1 MRMSREDSELIK
13 EIKEGK
19 QGAIDELISR
29 YQKKVYNIALGMSGD
44 YNKAWDVSQEAFV
57 KVIRNIGDF
66 REESSFWTYIYR
78 ITVNAFYDYA
88 RKAKVRSRVA
98 NITDVEKDD
107 DGPVFEIKDT
117 LSIEEDYE
125 KKAMKEAI
133 KEGMEKLTEIQRQV
147 FLLKNMEGYKIRE
160 ISGILKISDGTV
172 KSHLSRAMEKV
183 KAAVDK
189 EAV

>member
-1 MRMSREDSELIK
+1 MNREDSEIIEDVKNGK
-13 EIKEGK
+13 E
-19 QGAIDELISR
+19 GAIDELIVK

-44 YNKAWDVSQEAFV
+44 YNKAWDVSQEAFI
-57 KVIRNIGDF
+57 KVIRKIGDF

-78 ITVNAFYDYA
+78 ITVNAFYDYT
-88 RKAKVRSRVA
+88 RKAKVRARFS
-98 NITDVEKDD
+98 NMTDMEKDD
-107 DGPVFEIKDT
+107 DGPSFEIKDT

-125 KKAMKEAI
+125 KKTMKEAV
-133 KEGMEKLTEIQRQV
+133 KEGMAGLTDLQRQV
-147 FLLKNMEGYKIRE
+147 FVLKNMEGYKIRE
-160 ISGILKISDGTV
+160 ISGIIGISEGTV